1 MSERAIGERHGRLRS
16 EAPRG
21 APPGWTVNPSTW
33 GQRLPIVAVAV
44 VGFLIAGYLSLFQFE
59 IISTV
64 WEPFFGNGS
73 RRILTSRISHL
84 LPIPDAALGALGYLA
99 DAVTGAI
106 GGARRWRTMPWIV
119 ILFGF
124 AVGPLGA
131 VSILLVILQPV
142 LFDSFC
148 TLCLVTAL
156 ISVVM
161 IGPALDESLASLQ
174 HLRRRKGEGASL
186 WRTFWGL
193 DREEPA

>member
-1 MSERAIGERHGRLRS
+1 
-16 EAPRG
+16 
-21 APPGWTVNPSTW
+21 
-33 GQRLPIVAVAV
+33 
-44 VGFLIAGYLSLFQFE
+44 
-59 IISTV
+59 
-64 WEPFFGNGS
+64 
-73 RRILTSRISHL
+73 
-84 LPIPDAALGALGYLA
+84 
-99 DAVTGAI
+99 
-106 GGARRWRTMPWIV
+106 MPWIV